1 MKSTSLIVVTV
12 LSASLA
18 LSGCD
23 QVKKLVGGNKPSG
36 QVVATV
42 DGKEITS
49 LELRAEMG
57 NFGSR
62 DPKVMKAAQQQAL
75 QRIILRRLLSDAAKK
90 EKLDK
95 GLDYTLQVKR
105 GEETLLAQLYER
117 KLATQVNQ
125 PTKQDA
131 EAFVSSHPAM
141 FGERKV
147 LFVDQVIAQ
156 QNKISPDRF
165 RPLKTLA
172 EVKALLD
179 SESVPYQESA
189 VVLDTLTADPRL
201 VAGIASLPPNEVFV
215 VPQGGALIFNQVTG
229 SRATPFRG
237 DLATTYAM
245 NILRNQRVQET
256 VGKQVT
262 DMRRAADSKITY
274 NAAFKPE
281 PTPAAKP
288 GAPATPAAPAGAA
301 PAAAAPAPAAAAP
314 ATK

>member
-1 MKSTSLIVVTV
+1 MKRTSLIVVTAV
-12 LSASLA
+12 SASLA

-23 QVKKLVGGNKPSG
+23 QVKKLVGGNKPTG

-75 QRIILRRLLSDAAKK
+75 QRIILRKLLADAGRK

-95 GLDYTLQVKR
+95 STDYTLQVQR

-117 KLATQVNQ
+117 KLAGQAPQ

-131 EAFVSSHPAM
+131 DAFVASHPAM
-141 FGERKV
+141 FSDRKV
-147 LFVDQVIAQ
+147 LFIDQLIAAP
-156 QNKISPDRF
+156 NKITPERIK
-165 RPLKTLA
+165 PLKTLG

-179 SESVPYQESA
+179 SENVPYQESA

-201 VAGIASLPPNEVFV
+201 VAGIGQLPAGEVFV

-229 SRATPFRG
+229 SKSTPFRG
-237 DLATTYAM
+237 DMASTYAM
-245 NILRNQRVQET
+245 NLLRNQRAQET
-256 VGKQVT
+256 VGKQVA
-262 DMRRAADSKITY
+262 DMRKAAESKITY
-274 NAAFKPE
+274 NPAFKPDT
-281 PTPAAKP
+281 PPAGAKPAA
-288 GAPATPAAPAGAA
+288 GAPATPAPAAA
-301 PAAAAPAPAAAAP
+301 PAAPAAPAPA
-314 ATK
+314 TK